1 MREYKLLLLSV
12 LALFFCQCKESEN
25 SKVDFANVVSLQ
37 NKNATAVNLKITT
50 LSTMLANQGIGEWGY
65 SALVEVD
72 GKKVLFDTGRKF
84 ETVLNNAE
92 ELGIDLSE
100 VEDVFLSHNH
110 GDHTGGLLTLRE
122 RLKQQNPKAISRIH
136 VGEGIFDQR
145 INFRNRMLE
154 MKEALEADGV
164 TFFIYKEAS
173 ELFPGV
179 WITGPI
185 ERIHPEKN
193 YGGKWKIATKG
204 GDKIDTIPEDQ
215 SLVINTEKGF
225 VLVAGCG
232 HAGIINTLELVKS
245 KIENKNAHAIIGGFH
260 LVTATDKQL
269 EWTAEH
275 LKGFGVSKI
284 IGAHCTGIN
293 SLYALKNLLKLER
306 EDAVVG
312 SVGDS
317 FDLENGI
324 NPGIIAK

>member
-1 MREYKLLLLSV
+1 MSTNEISPKSQQVSV
-12 LALFFCQCKESEN
+12 Q
-25 SKVDFANVVSLQ
+25 
-37 NKNATAVNLKITT
+37 NLKITT

-72 GKKVLFDTGRKF
+72 GKKILFDTGRKL

-110 GDHTGGLLTLRE
+110 GDHTGGLLALRE
-122 RLKQQNPKAISRIH
+122 RLKKQNPKAISRIH
-136 VGEGIFDQR
+136 VGDGIFDQR

-154 MKEALEADGV
+154 IKEELEADGV
-164 TFFIYKEAS
+164 TFFVYKEAF

-193 YGGKWKIATKG
+193 YGGKWKIATKD

-215 SLVINTEKGF
+215 SLIINTEKGF

-232 HAGIINTLELVKS
+232 HAGVINTLEHVKS
-245 KIENKNAHAIIGGFH
+245 KISSKSAYAIIGGLH
-260 LVTATDKQL
+260 LVSATDKQL

-275 LKGFGVSKI
+275 LKRFGVSKI

-293 SLYALKNLLKLER
+293 SLYTLKNLLKLKR

-312 SVGDS
+312 SVGDN
-317 FDLENGI
+317 FDLGKGI
-324 NPGIIAK
+324 TPGIIAK